1 MSGFNRLIKNS
12 LANII
17 NGFSNVILGVAISP
31 FLISILS
38 LDEFSVWSICLQA
51 GIAVSIFGVAGQITI
66 GRFTS
71 LAKFKGN
78 DKEFNRTINNYL
90 NIILYISIVFL
101 LLIALIAFN
110 FDVAFPHVPKTLI
123 FDSIIAFLLISGSFV
138 IGVYSTIFVG
148 YFIGIEKNYV
158 TANIN
163 LISRVGIGIG
173 VVFAARYGIIAMA
186 LVYFLINIL
195 SYIAMYFQFRKFE
208 LHRFSIGFE
217 GKLDELFKFF
227 GGLTIWNVAQ
237 FLISGIGIFV
247 VSIYDYANLAY
258 FVLAMTMVNAIVGL
272 LGAIVNPIIQPIVK
286 LNEGGNGLG
295 VDKLVIAL
303 SMIFSLVIFLGVI
316 ISNHISIYILEMWA
330 GNEKGAVINGYF
342 NLLLVA
348 YSIRMVVA
356 PYGML
361 LVAKGQ
367 QLRIAHYP
375 ILEGL
380 LNLLLSLYFV
390 DKFGAIG
397 ISYATIFSALVI
409 MFFYAV
415 RYRRESL
422 VNVKNLSVYF
432 SFIFIPILSVA
443 SVFGYIYFSSD
454 IPLIVN
460 FILVIIIAIFI
471 SSVFSNT
478 LKVKNIVNGSDPIVY
493 SNKQS

>member
-17 NGFSNVILGVAISP
+17 NGFSNVILGVVISP

-38 LDEFSVWSICLQA
+38 LDEFSIWSICLQA

-78 DKEFNRTINNYL
+78 EKEFSRTINNYL
-90 NIILYISIVFL
+90 NIIFYISIVFSF
-101 LLIALIAFN
+101 LIVLVAFN
-110 FDVAFPHVPKTLI
+110 FNTVFPSVPKTLI
-123 FDSIIAFLLISGSFV
+123 LESTIAFILVSSSFV
-138 IGVYSTIFVG
+138 IGIYATIFIG
-148 YFIGIEKNYV
+148 YFIGIEKNHV

-163 LISRVGIGIG
+163 LISRIGIGIG
-173 VVFAARYGIIAMA
+173 VVFAARYGIVAMA

-195 SYIAMYFQFRKFE
+195 SYILMYFQFRKFE
-208 LHRFSIGFE
+208 LHSFSMGFE
-217 GKLDELFKFF
+217 GKLEELFKFL

-237 FLISGIGIFV
+237 FLISGIGVFV
-247 VSIYDYANLAY
+247 VSIYDYSNLAY

-286 LNEGGNGLG
+286 LNEAGNFFG
-295 VDKLVIAL
+295 VDILVIAL

-316 ISNHISIYILEMWA
+316 ISNHISIYILDMWA
-330 GNEKGAVINGYF
+330 GNDKGAVINSYF

-367 QLRIAHYP
+367 QLKIAHYP

-415 RYRRESL
+415 KYRRESL
-422 VNVKNLSVYF
+422 ANVKNLSVYI

-443 SVFGYIYFSSD
+443 SVFGYIYFSND

-460 FILVIIIAIFI
+460 FILVMIIAIFI
-471 SSVFSNT
+471 FNIFSNIS
-478 LKVKNIVNGSDPIVY
+478 KVKNIINGSDPTVY
-493 SNKQS
+493 SIKNS